1 MGLANYRLRLQST
14 NFITKK
20 ILQKPKKKTVINYS
34 GCRMLHWTLCGKY
47 LKNQGHKI
55 KKIIF
60 GFVNSNFSLRR
71 YILPAPHDTTC
82 QSCVF

>member
-1 MGLANYRLRLQST
+1 MGFANYRLRLQSS
-14 NFITKK
+14 NFIKK
-20 ILQKPKKKTVINYS
+20 ILQKTEEKKTVINYS
-34 GCRMLHWTLCGKY
+34 GCRMLHCTLCCKY